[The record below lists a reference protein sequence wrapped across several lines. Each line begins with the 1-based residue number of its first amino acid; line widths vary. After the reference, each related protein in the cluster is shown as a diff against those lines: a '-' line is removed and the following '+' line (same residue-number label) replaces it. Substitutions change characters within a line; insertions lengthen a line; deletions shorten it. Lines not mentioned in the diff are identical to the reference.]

1 MSPRAADSYRGDM
14 TKTDSVTSTTAS
26 AVAPAAPAVAATTN
40 GFSITALVLG
50 ITGIVFGQWL
60 FSIAAIVFGF
70 VARNREPGARLMANW
85 GLVLGFVGA
94 FGGILLGII
103 GVAAFAPF
111 WLAGGL
117 GGWDFASIGNWGWG
131 WGF

>member
-1 MSPRAADSYRGDM
+1 M
-14 TKTDSVTSTTAS
+14 TKTDSVSSTSAAPAESIAPTA
-26 AVAPAAPAVAATTN
+26 APAATVATTTN

-50 ITGIVFGQWL
+50 IAGIALGQWL
-60 FSIAAIVFGF
+60 LSVAAIVFGF

-85 GLVLGFVGA
+85 GLVLGFVGV
-94 FGGILLGII
+94 FGGILFGII
-103 GVAAFAPF
+103 GFAAFAPF

-117 GGWDFASIGNWGWG
+117 GGWDFANIGNWDV

>member
-1 MSPRAADSYRGDM
+1 M
-14 TKTDSVTSTTAS
+14 TKTESLT
-26 AVAPAAPAVAATTN
+26 PAAPAVPAATPAATN

-50 ITGIVFGQWL
+50 MTGIALGQWFL
-60 FSIAAIVFGF
+60 SIAAIVFGF

-94 FGGILLGII
+94 FGGILFGII
-103 GVAAFAPF
+103 GIAAFAPF
-111 WLAGGL
+111 WIAGL
-117 GGWDFASIGNWGWG
+117 GGWDFANIGNWDV

>member
-1 MSPRAADSYRGDM
+1 M
-14 TKTDSVTSTTAS
+14 TTTDSVSSSS
-26 AVAPAAPAVAATTN
+26 AAPAESIAPAAPVATTN

-50 ITGIVFGQWL
+50 IAGIALGQWL
-60 FSIAAIVFGF
+60 LSVAAIVLGF
-70 VARNREPGARLMANW
+70 VARNREPGSRIMANW
-85 GLVLGFVGA
+85 GLALGFAGV

-117 GGWDFASIGNWGWG
+117 YGWDFANIGLWDVWNR
-131 WGF
+131 

>member
-1 MSPRAADSYRGDM
+1 M
-14 TKTDSVTSTTAS
+14 TKTDSLTSTTAP
-26 AVAPAAPAVAATTN
+26 AVAPAAAPAATN

-50 ITGIVFGQWL
+50 ITGIALGQWL
-60 FSIAAIVFGF
+60 LSVAAIVFGF

-117 GGWDFASIGNWGWG
+117 GAWDFANFANWDV

>member
-1 MSPRAADSYRGDM
+1 M
-14 TKTDSVTSTTAS
+14 TKTDSVPSTSAAPAESIAPPS
-26 AVAPAAPAVAATTN
+26 AAPAAN

-60 FSIAAIVFGF
+60 LSIAAIVFGF

-85 GLVLGFVGA
+85 GLVLGFVGV
-94 FGGILLGII
+94 FGGILFGII
-103 GVAAFAPF
+103 GFAAFAPF

-117 GGWDFASIGNWGWG
+117 GGWDFANFGAWDV